1 MRPFHVRGTDRAI
14 MTLKIN
20 YDGDLFFT
28 ASQDGG
34 INCWLTENGERLDY
48 CEHRLGNYKA
58 SGAVKTLDLTDN
70 SEILVSGS
78 LEV

>member
-14 MTLKIN
+14 MTIKIN

-34 INCWLTENGERLDY
+34 INCWLTENGERY
-48 CEHRLGNYKA
+48 MIK
-58 SGAVKTLDLTDN
+58 
-70 SEILVSGS
+70 EIINQIGKL
-78 LEV
+78 